1 MALALHHLGLSALAL
16 GRYTDAQDQ
25 FDEALAIFTEL
36 DNSWGVAICL
46 LYLGHVALGNGER
59 DAAARYFTQ
68 ALEASN
74 DQSDRPGAARAL
86 AGLASL
92 AVSEG
97 DLVRA
102 ARLFRRAETLAEA
115 SGIRMNPAT
124 RARYERDTEL
134 VRGLLDSEPPATLMN
149 HG

>member
-1 MALALHHLGLSALAL
+1 MALTLHHLGLSALAL
-16 GRYTDAQDQ
+16 GRYADARDQ
-25 FDEALAIFTEL
+25 FDEALAIFTDL
-36 DNSWGVAICL
+36 DNSWGIAICL
-46 LYLGHVALGNGER
+46 LYLGHVALDSGEH
-59 DAAARYFTQ
+59 DTAARYFTQ
-68 ALEASN
+68 ALHSSN
-74 DQSDRPGAARAL
+74 DQADRPGAARAL

-134 VRGLLDSEPPATLMN
+134 VRGLVGSEPTTTLMN